1 MTGELRVVDVDDPI
15 RQDPNWQP
23 LGYKKATYRNV
34 ETGDVLYLSVDDP
47 LLATGKWVS
56 TSKGWSTFKNVVTG
70 EVASY
75 GKDDPR
81 RQDPNWQSI
90 YKGCNDHVPD
100 KVCPHCGTV
109 CKHGKGYT
117 RWHGENC
124 RHKPK

>member
-1 MTGELRVVDVDDPI
+1 MGDGVYLKNVNTGETAFIRYDDPKYHDPNWRGSKVGRLNIRNQLTGELRVVDVDDPI
-15 RQDPNWQP
+15 
-23 LGYKKATYRNV
+23 
-34 ETGDVLYLSVDDP
+34 
-47 LLATGKWVS
+47 
-56 TSKGWSTFKNVVTG
+56 
-70 EVASY
+70 
-75 GKDDPR
+75 